1 MNPII
6 FVHIPKTA
14 GTSFR
19 AAAEAWF
26 GKRRLLFDY
35 GSQARK
41 TSRVFRDHEDG
52 RLDWSNVVH
61 KVAKSSFV
69 TGHFPA
75 GRYLKDFD
83 PVCFCTFVRD
93 PIQRVISQ
101 YFHHK
106 NKLGYEKSIENFVE
120 DARFHDH
127 QHRLL
132 AGISLNEMGFV
143 GVTERYTDSIALFNQ
158 RYGTGLKVETRNQRT
173 RHASETDVPDAV
185 IERIRVNNTRDLEL
199 YEKALQLLDEQ
210 LSLPSSVSAR

>member
-19 AAAEAWF
+19 ASAEAWF

-41 TSRVFRDHEDG
+41 TSRVFRDYEVG
-52 RLDWSNVVH
+52 RLGWSCVVN

-75 GRYLKDFD
+75 SRYLNDFD

-93 PIQRVISQ
+93 PVQRTISQ

-106 NKLGYEKSIENFVE
+106 QALGYAEGIEIFIE
-120 DARFHDH
+120 DVRFHDQ

-132 AGISLNEMGFV
+132 AGLPIERMGFV
-143 GVTERYTDSIALFNQ
+143 GVTEAYADSLAVFNASF
-158 RYGTGLKVETRNQRT
+158 GTSLQVEFRNQREKST
-173 RHASETDVPDAV
+173 KENTVSPELVG
-185 IERIRVNNTRDLEL
+185 RIKELNARDLKL
-199 YEKALQLLDEQ
+199 YCAAQQLLEHR
-210 LSLPSSVSAR
+210 LMELAG